1 MIEFT
6 LTEMI
11 LFAWGIGA
19 TACAFKFHEDRTMAR
34 FFLQQIITD
43 KDVRDKIVGAYQKH
57 TEKQA

>member
-6 LTEMI
+6 LTEVL
-11 LFAWGIGA
+11 LFVWGIAA

-43 KDVRDKIVGAYQKH
+43 PDVRDRIVGAYKKH